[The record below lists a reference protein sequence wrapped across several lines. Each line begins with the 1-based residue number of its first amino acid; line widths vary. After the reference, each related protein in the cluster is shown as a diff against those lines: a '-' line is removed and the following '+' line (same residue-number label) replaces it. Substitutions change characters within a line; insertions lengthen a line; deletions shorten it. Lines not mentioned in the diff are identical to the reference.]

1 VCPIQRGEWRLPAAC
16 LLLGALLTFPGPVR
30 AQQQPSRGRSTE
42 DYARE
47 VDRQLKEAEDADPSS
62 REIISYFRS
71 WAFLSVAA
79 VVVGGVLVLLKVG
92 LHVLTRMSSTSD
104 PEKLA
109 MSDPWVRA
117 HLARQK
123 AAGEQ
128 PPMNEPT

>member
-1 VCPIQRGEWRLPAAC
+1 VAC
-16 LLLGALLTFPGPVR
+16 LLVGALLTFPGPVR
-30 AQQQPSRGRSTE
+30 AQQQPSKSRSTE

-79 VVVGGVLVLLKVG
+79 VVVVGVLVLLKVG

-123 AAGEQ
+123 AASEQ
-128 PPMNEPT
+128 PPPNEPA